1 VNFAAPYFLLGTA
14 MAIPIAALLI
24 LAGLRVGRSAQA
36 FGDPERIR
44 ALSTFDPA
52 KRRAWKGVLLV
63 AAVALAFLA
72 AARPQYGKG
81 TRLIPATNLD
91 VVLVLDYSK
100 SMYAQDVPPSRIF
113 RAKVEAARLIK
124 DLEGARFAA
133 VAFSGE
139 PIGFPLTA
147 DGAAI
152 AQFLRQLDPNSMPV
166 PGTAIARALEQ
177 ARDLLR
183 RDPKSSEH
191 KRVILLITDGED
203 LEGDPIAVAQSIG
216 AEGTTIH
223 VVQIGGRTP
232 ERIPEV
238 SPEGKITSWRTDRNG
253 KPVTTALS
261 AEGERQLGAVAA
273 ATPDGKVIRAE
284 RGTTGIEQI
293 AADLKRQ
300 MKSELAEKVETVYAD
315 VYFYPLGLAILLLL
329 VEVLIGDAPLRI
341 ILRQKAQPV
350 PSRAAK
356 AKRAL
361 LAIGAGNG
369 PKSRRGDA

>member
-1 VNFAAPYFLLGTA
+1 VSFGSPYFLFGTA
-14 MAIPIAALLI
+14 FAIPIALLLF
-24 LAGLRVGRSAQA
+24 LAGLRVGHSAQV
-36 FGDPERIR
+36 FGDVDRIR
-44 ALSTFDPA
+44 ALTTFNPV

-63 AAVALAFLA
+63 VATALAFFA

-91 VVLVLDYSK
+91 IVLVLDYSK

-152 AQFLRQLDPNSMPV
+152 AQFLRQLDPNGMPV

-177 ARDLLR
+177 AQDLLR

-191 KRVILLITDGED
+191 KRIILLITDGED
-203 LEGDPIAVAQSIG
+203 LEGDPIAKAQSIG

-232 ERIPEV
+232 ERVPNV
-238 SPEGKITSWRTDRNG
+238 DPDGKVVGWRLDAHNR
-253 KPVTTALS
+253 PMTTALS
-261 AEGERQLGAVAA
+261 AEGERQLTAVAE
-273 ATPDGKVIRAE
+273 ATPGGKVIRAE
-284 RGTTGIEQI
+284 KGTTGIEQI

-329 VEVLIGDAPLRI
+329 VEVLLGDAPLRVF
-341 ILRQKAQPV
+341 LRRQPKAA
-350 PSRAAK
+350 PSRAAR

-361 LAIGAGNG
+361 AEVKREPA
-369 PKSRRGDA
+369 